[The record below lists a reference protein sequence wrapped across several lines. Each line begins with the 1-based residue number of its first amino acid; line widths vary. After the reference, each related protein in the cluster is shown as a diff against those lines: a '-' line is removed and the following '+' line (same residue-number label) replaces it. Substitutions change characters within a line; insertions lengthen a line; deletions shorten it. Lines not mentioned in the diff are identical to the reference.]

1 MSVMKKIFL
10 LFFLI
15 SSFSSIAQQ
24 RFSEGSL
31 VFHIISSVNG
41 VQSKGD
47 TRMIQFIRGG
57 HYRSEIISSLGK
69 TITMYDD
76 KEGLGAILKEY
87 GQQHIMTLMNHGQ
100 WESKNEKKATIAF
113 LVTTERKQ
121 ILGYSCKKAT
131 ASLPDGSLVEL
142 YFADQLVPEN
152 ENMELQFEQLRGFVL
167 EYQSTLGNSIVK
179 YVAEALNFDPVPIQ
193 KFEIPNSGYR
203 ILNFEESVKAKN

>member
-1 MSVMKKIFL
+1 MSVMKKVFI
-10 LFFLI
+10 LFFLVSSL
-15 SSFSSIAQQ
+15 SSFAQQ

-31 VFHIISSVNG
+31 VFHIFSSVNG

-87 GQQHIMTLMNHGQ
+87 GQQRIMTPMNHAQ
-100 WESKNEKKATIAF
+100 WESKNQKKAAIVF
-113 LVTTERKQ
+113 LVTNERKQ

-131 ASLPDGSLVEL
+131 ASLPDGSTLEV

-152 ENMELQFEQLRGFVL
+152 ENMELQFEQLKGFIL

-179 YVAEALNFDPVPIQ
+179 YVVETLSFDPVPIQ

-203 ILNFEESVKAKN
+203 ILNFEESVKTKN